1 MSLAESGF
9 HMANSSPKGN
19 STKSNKNIL
28 IRKLLIIAGVPIDNL
43 TMDESLDRII
53 ELIRMGRA
61 DGRTRQ
67 VATVNADFVVKAAED
82 PELRFILQESDLATP
97 DGMPLVWGAR
107 ALGVDI
113 EERVAGAD
121 MIPALATKAA
131 ENGLSIYLF
140 GSVDGV
146 AEKAAEILK
155 DNNPGLNIVGTASP
169 PFTSLIDMDP
179 KYVEDIRAKKPDI
192 LLVALGNPKQEKFI
206 SMHKNK
212 LGAAVAIGI
221 GGTLD
226 FIAGKQTRAPIWMQN
241 TGTEWMFRM
250 FSDPKRLVERYYND
264 LTGFS
269 RFFISQ
275 WWHMRA
281 GKGTTAD
288 SDESKIIM
296 NQNKA
301 VVNLR
306 GRIDMT
312 NNRHLT
318 ELLEAA
324 LLQTEHIELDL
335 EHVTFLDSVAIG
347 TILAFTRIA
356 RDRKGDVNLI
366 NVPRP
371 LMKTLNLLKLDRFFE
386 LRELSQSA
394 SIKELKT
401 IQVRRDSVSIPVPS
415 IFDATTSD
423 SLIQTAMDNYES
435 EKSLILD
442 FSNTRLLTSAGLAA
456 VVRINR
462 EVVCPEGEFFL
473 ANCSEDVLRILNLV
487 KFDAI
492 YPIIETD

>member
-1 MSLAESGF
+1 
-9 HMANSSPKGN
+9 
-19 STKSNKNIL
+19 
-28 IRKLLIIAGVPIDNL
+28 
-43 TMDESLDRII
+43 MDESLDRII
-53 ELIRMGRA
+53 ELIRMGRE

-82 PELRFILQESDLATP
+82 PELRFILQEADLATP

-107 ALGVDI
+107 LLGVDI
-113 EERVAGAD
+113 AERVAGAD

-131 ENGLSIYLF
+131 KNGLSVYLF

-146 AEKAAEILK
+146 AEKAAKILT

-169 PFTSLIDMDP
+169 PFTSLIDMDQ
-179 KYVEDIRAKKPDI
+179 KYIDDIKAAKPDI

-226 FIAGKQTRAPIWMQN
+226 FIAGKQTRAPLWMQN
-241 TGTEWMFRM
+241 TGTEWLFRM

-275 WWHMRA
+275 WWHMR
-281 GKGTTAD
+281 
-288 SDESKIIM
+288 SDRGNTQNTDKSKVVV
-296 NQNKA
+296 NQDIA
-301 VVNLR
+301 VVSLY
-306 GRIDMT
+306 GRIDMS

-318 ELLEAA
+318 ELLESA
-324 LLQTEHIELDL
+324 LQQTEHLELDL

-347 TILAFTRIA
+347 TILAFTRTA
-356 RDRKGDVNLI
+356 RDRLGDINLI
-366 NVPRP
+366 NVPRQ

-386 LRELSQSA
+386 LRELSQSGK
-394 SIKELKT
+394 IKELKS
-401 IQVRRDSVSIPVPS
+401 IEVLEESVSIPIPS

-423 SLIQTAMDNYES
+423 ALYQTAVDNYEA

-456 VVRINR
+456 VVKINR
-462 EVVCPEGEFFL
+462 EVVTPEGEFFL
-473 ANCSEDVLRILNLV
+473 ANCSDDVLRILKLV

-492 YPIIETD
+492 YPIIKTD